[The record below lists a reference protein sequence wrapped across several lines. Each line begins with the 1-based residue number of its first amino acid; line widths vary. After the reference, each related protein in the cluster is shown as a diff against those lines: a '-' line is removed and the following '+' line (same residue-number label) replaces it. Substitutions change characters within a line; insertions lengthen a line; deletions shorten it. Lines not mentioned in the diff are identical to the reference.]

1 MNSGA
6 RLINHLAED
15 NSLNPGKL
23 CVHVDA
29 LKSRCCTLS
38 DNVISAHVEELV
50 RQRGYP
56 PVLTNFAETALA
68 GEVDKVVTEYK
79 DDDVGRL
86 DSATLVVHVYEV
98 NDDAGLEELEDGMA
112 AASHWVLPSAH
123 LEGLWESLI
132 YESAIKNELL
142 SYSSTALL
150 FADKKV
156 DPNVISWNKIV
167 LLHGPPGTGKT
178 SLCKALAQKLTIRM
192 RSRFTQG
199 QLLEINSHSLFSKW
213 FSESGKLVMKL
224 FQKIQALID
233 DGSTLVFVLI
243 DEVESLAHCRSTA
256 IGGNEPSDAIRVV
269 NALLTQ
275 IDNMKRYPN
284 VFILTTSNI
293 SGIIDLAFVDRADFK
308 YHLGYPSQKCISK
321 IIMSCI
327 KELYRVSVISESISS
342 LESSADEMGDELRS
356 LYSSLCHRAV
366 GLSGRRL
373 RKLPFIAHS
382 ICAMDGTMTLKAFL
396 LALSEAVDRQLQ
408 ENEEITNNKKA
419 RSHLF

>member
-1 MNSGA
+1 MNRETNLSSHFA
-6 RLINHLAED
+6 D
-15 NSLNPGKL
+15 DTSPKPGTL

-29 LKSRCCTLS
+29 QKSRCCFLS
-38 DNVISAHVEELV
+38 DNVISARVEELV

-56 PVLTNFAETALA
+56 HILTNFAETVLA
-68 GEVDKVVTEYK
+68 GQVDKVVTEYK
-79 DDDVGRL
+79 DDDMKKL

-98 NDDAGLEELEDGMA
+98 NDDVGLEELEDGMA

-132 YESAIKNELL
+132 YESPIKDELL

-156 DPNVISWNKIV
+156 DPNVISWNKVV

-178 SLCKALAQKLTIRM
+178 SLCRALAQKLTIRM
-192 RSRFTQG
+192 RSRFTHG

-224 FQKIQALID
+224 FQKIQSLID

-275 IDNMKRYPN
+275 IDIMKRYPN

-293 SGIIDLAFVDRADFK
+293 SGVIDLAFVDRADFK

-321 IIMSCI
+321 IIMSCL
-327 KELYRVSVISESISS
+327 KELYRVSVINENMSF
-342 LESSADEMGDELRS
+342 LESNADEMGDELQS
-356 LYSSLCHRAV
+356 LYNSLCHRAV

-382 ICAMDGTMTLKAFL
+382 ICTVDGTLTLKTFL

-408 ENEEITNNKKA
+408 ENKEITSCMEV
-419 RSHLF
+419 R

>member
-1 MNSGA
+1 MNREGNMSSHCTG
-6 RLINHLAED
+6 D
-15 NSLNPGKL
+15 SSPTPGKL
-23 CVHVDA
+23 CVHVEA
-29 LKSRCCTLS
+29 QRSRASFLS
-38 DNVISAHVEELV
+38 DNIISARVEELV

-56 PVLTNFAETALA
+56 HILTNFAETDLA
-68 GEVDKVVTEYK
+68 GELDKVITEYK
-79 DDDVGRL
+79 DEDVGRL
-86 DSATLVVHVYEV
+86 DSATLVVHVYEL
-98 NDDAGLEELEDGMA
+98 NDDNGLEELEDGMA
-112 AASHWVLPSAH
+112 AANHWVLPSAH

-132 YESAIKNELL
+132 YESPIKRELL

-150 FADKKV
+150 FADKQV
-156 DPNVISWNKIV
+156 DPNIIAWNKVV

-178 SLCKALAQKLTIRM
+178 SLCRALAQKLAIRM
-192 RSRFTQG
+192 RSRFTCG

-224 FQKIQALID
+224 FQKIQCLID
-233 DGSTLVFVLI
+233 DGTTLVFVLI

-275 IDNMKRYPN
+275 IDIMKRYPN

-293 SGIIDLAFVDRADFK
+293 SGAIDLAFVDRADFK
-308 YHLGYPSQKCISK
+308 YHLGYPSAKCISK
-321 IIMSCI
+321 IIMSCL
-327 KELYRVSVISESISS
+327 KELHRVSVINENMSL
-342 LESSADEMGDELRS
+342 LESNDDEGVDGLQS
-356 LYSSLCHRAV
+356 LFNSLCHRAV

-382 ICAMDGTMTLKAFL
+382 ICTVDGALTLKAFL

-408 ENEEITNNKKA
+408 EKKEMNSCMDA
-419 RSHLF
+419 R

>member
-1 MNSGA
+1 MNRKSN
-6 RLINHLAED
+6 LSSHLAD
-15 NSLNPGKL
+15 DSSPKPGKL

-29 LKSRCCTLS
+29 QKSRCCILS

-56 PVLTNFAETALA
+56 HILTNFAETALA
-68 GEVDKVVTEYK
+68 GVVEKVVTEYK
-79 DDDVGRL
+79 DGDVGRL

-98 NDDAGLEELEDGMA
+98 NDDVGLEELEDGMA

-132 YESAIKNELL
+132 YESPIKDELL

-156 DPNVISWNKIV
+156 DPNIISWNKVV

-178 SLCKALAQKLTIRM
+178 SLCRALAQKLTIRM
-192 RSRFTQG
+192 RTRFTHG

-224 FQKIQALID
+224 FQKIESLID

-275 IDNMKRYPN
+275 IDTMKRYPN
-284 VFILTTSNI
+284 VFVLTTSNI
-293 SGIIDLAFVDRADFK
+293 SGVIDVAFVDRADFK

-321 IIMSCI
+321 IIMSCM
-327 KELYRVSVISESISS
+327 KELYRVSVINENLSF
-342 LESSADEMGDELRS
+342 LESNADDRGEELKS
-356 LYSSLCHRAV
+356 LYNSLCHRAV

-382 ICAMDGTMTLKAFL
+382 ICTVDGSLTLKTFL

-408 ENEEITNNKKA
+408 ENKEITTSMEV
-419 RSHLF
+419 R